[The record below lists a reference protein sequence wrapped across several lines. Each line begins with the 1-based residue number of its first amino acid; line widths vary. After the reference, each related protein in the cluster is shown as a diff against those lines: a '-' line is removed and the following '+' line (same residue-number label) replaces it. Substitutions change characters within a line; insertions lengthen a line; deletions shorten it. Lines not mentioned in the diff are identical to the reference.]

1 MGTKKATPYGFLKLL
16 AHEQRWNLLVAL
28 SGSDLRVHELMARV
42 GEPANLVSYH
52 LRRLREHALVRERRS
67 SADARDVY
75 YSLDLD
81 RVAYLYQAA
90 GASLHPGLVHDSGGP
105 LRSAAPGVAPGGA
118 PAPAPRRRVL
128 FVCTHNS
135 ARSQMAEALLR
146 AQSGG
151 RIEAASAGTSPTAL
165 HPLAIQVLAQQGI
178 DIREQR
184 AKSLAEVGATGWDRL
199 VTVCDLAR
207 EACPALPEG
216 VEAQHWSVPD
226 PAAVEGSEEARRGAF
241 EAIARDLRTRIRFL
255 VAALA
260 ALPAPAALAAPAA
273 PAAVDALESPPR

>member
-1 MGTKKATPYGFLKLL
+1 MTSQASPPPLLKLL
-16 AHEQRWNLLVAL
+16 AHEQRWNLVRAL
-28 SGSDLRVHELMARV
+28 SRGDLRVQELMARL

-52 LRRLREHALVRERRS
+52 LRRLREESVVRERRS
-67 SADARDVY
+67 SSDRRDVY

-81 RVAYLYQAA
+81 RVAFLYRAA
-90 GASLHPGLVHDSGGP
+90 GESLHPGLSRGAADP
-105 LRSAAPGVAPGGA
+105 PPALAAAPATRAPG
-118 PAPAPRRRVL
+118 PPPRVL